1 MLANASPEDL
11 PVAKGG
17 DLPIAVIGAGVAGLT
32 LAILLRQ
39 AGRRVV
45 LFEARGR
52 EQLAEGAF
60 LTLAPNGINALRAVG
75 LAEKVTALGVPTLGF
90 EILNR
95 SGRRLALID
104 ERESMRAAGAE
115 SITIRRADLLQALC
129 AEAEAKGVE
138 LRFNHALETLT
149 RAPER
154 LTLGF
159 ANGDSVAAAWVAG
172 CDGVWSKT
180 RRLVFPGS
188 PDPQYTGLTG
198 TGGFLDLPEV
208 PATGGLM
215 RMVFGEKAF
224 FGYIK
229 RDSGPVFW
237 FDSFPLSEEQA
248 IARPDPAALAALTR
262 TLHANDPQPVRAI
275 AAAIQNVPRGY
286 PAFDMAHLPRW
297 HDDRVVLLGDAA
309 HAVSPHAGQG
319 ASLAIEDAVVL
330 AASLQARPSISEAF
344 ATYQCVR
351 QARAEHVV
359 RISRY
364 TGSQK
369 QTTSRIGLFIR
380 DLVLPFFIPLGARRT
395 RAITRYRADL
405 APLEK
410 WAA

>member
-1 MLANASPEDL
+1 MSANRSDPGA
-11 PVAKGG
+11 AKGG
-17 DLPIAVIGAGVAGLT
+17 DQQIAVIGAGVAGLT
-32 LAILLRQ
+32 LAILLRR
-39 AGRRVV
+39 AGRQVTV
-45 LFEARGR
+45 FEARGR

-60 LTLAPNGINALRAVG
+60 LTLAPNGVNALRPVG
-75 LAEKVTALGVPTLGF
+75 LAEKVAALGMPTIGF

-104 ERESMRAAGAE
+104 ERQSMRAAGAE
-115 SITIRRADLLQALC
+115 SITIRRADLLGALA
-129 AEAEAKGVE
+129 AEAEAQGVE
-138 LRFNHALETLT
+138 LRFNHAVETL
-149 RAPER
+149 RREPER
-154 LTLGF
+154 LVLGF
-159 ANGDSVAAAWVAG
+159 TNGASVNAAWVAG

-180 RRLVFPGS
+180 RRLVFPGA

-198 TGGFLDLPEV
+198 TGGFVDLPAV
-208 PATGGLM
+208 PATNGFM

-229 RDSGPVFW
+229 QGDGPVFW
-237 FDSFPLSEEQA
+237 FDSFPLPEEEA
-248 IARPDPAALAALTR
+248 VARPNPQALAAMTR
-262 TLHANDPQPVRAI
+262 ILHATDPHPIAEI
-275 AAAIQNVPRGY
+275 AAAIDSVPRGY
-286 PAFDMAHLPRW
+286 PVFDMAHLPRW
-297 HDDRVVLLGDAA
+297 HEDRVVLLGDAA

-330 AASLQARPSISEAF
+330 AACLDARPGIDQAF
-344 ATYQCVR
+344 AAYQALR

-369 QTTSRIGLFIR
+369 QVTSRIGLFIR
-380 DLVLPFFIPLGARRT
+380 DLVLPIFIPLGARQT

-405 APLEK
+405 TPLER